1 METEIS
7 ELHLLDFPDEIL
19 IKILSFIPNLELFWS
34 AGMSCRKLFGLSCE
48 RLDNT
53 IELRE
58 KLNKSDAKADIGAE
72 LLQHYRLDQIFRT
85 NVILN
90 CVSHIIIPSYSHN
103 CFGKSI
109 SNIFNKINVSCK
121 SR

>member
-1 METEIS
+1 METEIF

-19 IKILSFIPNLELFWS
+19 IKILSLIPKLELFWC
-34 AGMSCRKLFGLSCE
+34 AGLSCRKLFGLSCE
-48 RLDNT
+48 MLDNT

-58 KLNKSDAKADIGAE
+58 KPNKCDSKADIGAE

-90 CVSHIIIPSYSHN
+90 CVSHIIIPSYSHK
-103 CFGKSI
+103 CVGKLFELHI
-109 SNIFNKINVSCK
+109 LFINY
-121 SR
+121 